1 MKVSQDRTM
10 IMARRALALA
20 VLGVLATAGDGAA
33 QSASAGGGSRCEKC
47 ADSVLRVQVT
57 ERTRL
62 AKRMRELETR
72 LDEDDMPFEER
83 RRLREEMANLTM
95 RLAEMGTRLAI
106 ELVPRMQEL
115 TPVIESRVRQGLAET
130 RAAMMLVQP
139 RDVLRQFA
147 PKGWLGI
154 NVNGHPQEIQIRDGD
169 LFLRFAEY
177 PQVVSVDPES
187 PAQRAGLKAGDLVMA
202 YDGKDVRGTLPM
214 GSILLP
220 GKQVTVRVRRAGDDR
235 DLKMTVAAAP
245 MHYQRRLAEQVAPL
259 PPAEPYVRAAT
270 APRTPRP
277 PQGEAIVLGPR
288 DVDVIRTPGGF
299 AFSTYGNRAFVGAQ
313 LERITEE
320 MSEVVRVSRGVL
332 VMRLVPGTPAAQAG
346 LKPLDVIVRA
356 GDRDVATPA
365 ALFEVVRALSE
376 KSGQDEVVLEVM
388 RGGAKRKVTV
398 KWE

>member
-1 MKVSQDRTM
+1 MQVSQVTTMMVRRTF
-10 IMARRALALA
+10 ALA

-33 QSASAGGGSRCEKC
+33 QSASSGGVYRCKEC

-57 ERTRL
+57 ERMRL
-62 AKRMRELETR
+62 ARRLRELETR
-72 LDEDDMPFEER
+72 LNDDEIAFEER
-83 RRLREEMANLTM
+83 RRLREEMANVTM
-95 RLAEMGTRLAI
+95 RLAEMGTRLAVEI
-106 ELVPRMQEL
+106 VPSLQEL
-115 TPVIESRVRQGLAET
+115 TPLIESQVRQGLAET

-187 PAQRAGLKAGDLVMA
+187 PAQRAGVKAGDLVMA
-202 YDGKDVRGTLPM
+202 YDGKDVRGSLSM

-235 DLKMTVAAAP
+235 DLKLTVAAAP
-245 MHYQRRLAEQVAPL
+245 MHYQRRLVEQVAPL
-259 PPAEPYVRAAT
+259 PPAEPFVRAAT
-270 APRTPRP
+270 APRVPRTS
-277 PQGEAIVLGPR
+277 QSEAVVLGPR
-288 DVDVIRTPGGF
+288 DVDVVRTPGGF
-299 AFSTYGNRAFVGAQ
+299 AFTTLGNRAFVGAQ
-313 LERITEE
+313 LERLTEE
-320 MSEVVRVSRGVL
+320 MSEVVRVKRGVL

-356 GDRDVATPA
+356 GDREVATPA
-365 ALFEVVRALSE
+365 ALYDVVRTLSE
-376 KSGQDEVVLEVM
+376 KSGRADVVLEVV
-388 RGGAKRKVTV
+388 RSGAKRKVTV
-398 KWE
+398 RWE